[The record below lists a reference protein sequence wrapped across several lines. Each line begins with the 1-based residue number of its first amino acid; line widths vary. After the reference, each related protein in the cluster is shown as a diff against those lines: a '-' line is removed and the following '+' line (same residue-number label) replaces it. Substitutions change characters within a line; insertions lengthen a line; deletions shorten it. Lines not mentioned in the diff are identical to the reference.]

1 MGPREFLK
9 GYQFDSRLVT
19 GEYFSSEPLEL
30 EAGDRVGV
38 VKLNLGGPDT
48 VEQIE
53 SFLYNLF
60 MDPAIIDIP
69 LKGILRHWICR
80 YIARSPAK
88 KVAVDDEIVAGRSPS
103 NGRTGERAAAL
114 NKYLNSRFGEAA
126 DVEVKTYVAMR

>member
-38 VKLNLGGPDT
+38 VMLNLGGPDT

-53 SFLYNLF
+53 SCRYNLF

-69 LKGILRHWICR
+69 LKGILRHRICR
-80 YIARSPAK
+80 YIASSRAK
-88 KVAVDDEIVAGRSPS
+88 QVAVDYEMRGAGSPV
-103 NGRTGERAAAL
+103 NRPTGAQAAAL
-114 NKYLNSRFGEAA
+114 HNCLN
-126 DVEVKTYVAMR
+126 